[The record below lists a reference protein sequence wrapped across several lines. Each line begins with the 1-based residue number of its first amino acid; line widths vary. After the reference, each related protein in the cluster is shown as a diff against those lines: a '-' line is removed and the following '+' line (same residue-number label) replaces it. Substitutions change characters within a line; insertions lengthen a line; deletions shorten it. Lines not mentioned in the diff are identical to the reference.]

1 MKAILVLCFLVG
13 IVQTARLPKGDSS
26 KRAELQSHKKPCTSA
41 EAAKTQCLN
50 GGECFAIEVGGGR
63 ICACYCKEGYT
74 GRRCQ
79 FRAIDPSIL
88 AGGRSR
94 QLQSAVSN

>member
-13 IVQTARLPKGDSS
+13 IVQAARLPKGDSS
-26 KRAELQSHKKPCTSA
+26 KRAEQSHKKPCTSD
-41 EAAKTQCLN
+41 EAAITQCLN
-50 GGECFAIEVGGGR
+50 GGECFAVEIGGVRTIG
-63 ICACYCKEGYT
+63 CNCKEGYS
-74 GRRCQ
+74 GKRCQ